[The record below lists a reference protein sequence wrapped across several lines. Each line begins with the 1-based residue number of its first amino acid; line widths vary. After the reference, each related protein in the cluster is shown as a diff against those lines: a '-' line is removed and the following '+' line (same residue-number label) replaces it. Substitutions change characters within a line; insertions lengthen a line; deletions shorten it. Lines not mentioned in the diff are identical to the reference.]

1 MAIEDWPEL
10 GRIPVYLVG
19 GAVRDRLLGRT
30 PREYDFA
37 FDADES
43 TFLQRNPE
51 ARKVG
56 KTVSVFLLGG
66 REFMPLEG
74 TLEDDLRRRDLTIN
88 ALAEDREGRVY
99 AHPDAL
105 SDLKDGVLRPASPT
119 SFRDEPVRVFRLARM
134 ACELPSFTVHP
145 EAVAQMRAVAESG
158 LLEAVPAERIE
169 RELMKALASPKP
181 SRWLSVLTDGG
192 CLSPWFRELEDA
204 MNIPAGPLAYHSGSV
219 MAHLMDVMDAVAGDP
234 LCVWMALCHDLGKIG
249 TDPALLPHHYGHE
262 QRGVEPAANLAARL
276 AMPSRYVSAGVLS
289 SQLHM
294 KAGIYEMLRPGTRCD
309 LLMQVHGAGLDG
321 PFWTLAEAD
330 SGRSLRPIIKED
342 LGVLLGVSLPP
353 EWRNR
358 GRESGRRLRAMRC
371 QALAVYTAKRKRTA

>member
-1 MAIEDWPEL
+1 MAIENWPET

-37 FDADES
+37 FDADEA

-56 KTVSVFLLGG
+56 KSVSVFLLRGQ
-66 REFMPLEG
+66 EFMPLEG
-74 TLEDDLRRRDLTIN
+74 TLEEDMRRRDLTIN
-88 ALAEDREGRVY
+88 ALAEDRDGNLLG
-99 AHPDAL
+99 HPDAL
-105 SDLKDGVLRPASPT
+105 SDLREGILRPASPT

-145 EAVAQMRAVAESG
+145 EAVAQMRAVAGEG
-158 LLEAVPAERIE
+158 LLGRIPAERVG

-181 SRWLSVLTDGG
+181 SRWLSVLAEGN
-192 CLSPWFRELEDA
+192 CLSPWFRELETSMD
-204 MNIPAGPLAYHSGSV
+204 IPAGPVAYHSGSV

-262 QRGVEPAANLAARL
+262 LRGAEPAEHD
-276 AMPSRYVSAGVLS
+276 V
-289 SQLHM
+289 
-294 KAGIYEMLRPGTRCD
+294 
-309 LLMQVHGAGLDG
+309 
-321 PFWTLAEAD
+321 
-330 SGRSLRPIIKED
+330 RPIMI
-342 LGVLLGVSLPP
+342 
-353 EWRNR
+353 
-358 GRESGRRLRAMRC
+358 
-371 QALAVYTAKRKRTA
+371 